1 MVSARYFVDGERQ
14 KENVVL
20 NEMVCVPDV
29 DRDIPI
35 SEAELLPLSGYDVG
49 EVPFVMQAVCYY
61 RNPLDA
67 GMMKCALEKTLE
79 K

>member
-1 MVSARYFVDGERQ
+1 MVPARYFVDGERQ

-35 SEAELLPLSGYDVG
+35 SEAELLPLERDTTPAKCLLSCKR
-49 EVPFVMQAVCYY
+49 FVIIGIHWMQ
-61 RNPLDA
+61 
-67 GMMKCALEKTLE
+67 E
-79 K
+79 